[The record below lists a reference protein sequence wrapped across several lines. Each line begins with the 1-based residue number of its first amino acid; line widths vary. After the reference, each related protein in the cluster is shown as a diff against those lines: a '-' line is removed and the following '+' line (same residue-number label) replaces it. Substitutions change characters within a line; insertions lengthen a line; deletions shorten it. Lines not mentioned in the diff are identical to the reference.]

1 MQILD
6 YKYLDIVRE
15 NHDLEPFD
23 DSATF
28 GEDMEKRWDHFFK
41 NHIVKDEQGNDAI
54 LYKDKYGNYRLSPA
68 NFH

>member
-1 MQILD
+1 MSEKGGALTKGFSESEIETGRSEFFKEMQILD

-28 GEDMEKRWDHFFK
+28 GEDMEKRWDHFSK
-41 NHIVKDEQGNDAI
+41 IT
-54 LYKDKYGNYRLSPA
+54 
-68 NFH
+68 